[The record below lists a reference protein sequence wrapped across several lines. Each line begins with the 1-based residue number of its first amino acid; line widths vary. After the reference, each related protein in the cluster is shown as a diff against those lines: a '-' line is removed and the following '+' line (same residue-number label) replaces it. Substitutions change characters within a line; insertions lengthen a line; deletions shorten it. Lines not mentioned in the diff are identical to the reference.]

1 MNENVLGLS
10 MSGKYKLDLVRGN
23 THSEGKGLHS
33 LTVPAQRHLVGMV
46 VTSNESEAVVLGR
59 GRVL

>member
-10 MSGKYKLDLVRGN
+10 LSGQYNLDLVRGH

-33 LTVPAQRHLVGMV
+33 LTVPAQRHLVSIV
-46 VTSNESEAVVLGR
+46 VTSNESEAVVLGC